1 MTHSNT
7 AAGSHPVIRTLRAV
21 SGLYLLLYITS
32 HLINLSLG
40 LISIE
45 AMDAARPYLSGFLG
59 HPVLRPVLL
68 TALLVHYAIGLRSIY
83 MRPRISGTTEDLV
96 QALSGLAIMPLLAIH
111 AIGIIML
118 QNAEVVVSY
127 DFIVRVFWIGTPS
140 YGLMQVILLS
150 VAWIHGGAGL
160 FMWLRSKRNAVHI
173 LPWLYPLAVAV
184 PVLAL
189 LGFTEA
195 GRRVLASRI
204 GPEIVRTNVEGSL
217 PDVPFALII
226 NTQYTVLWASI
237 AISVLVLLAR
247 GLRRWLAEPAVVNIT
262 TKDTGKIKGQ
272 TGISLLD
279 AFRDQGQAHANL
291 CSGRG
296 RCGTCAV
303 RILAT
308 DQDLPE
314 PTPLEQATL
323 SRIDKGGDVRLACQL
338 QMLDS
343 GTLSVER
350 IYPPDYSFEASQ
362 ADQPVSDEVTA

>member
-1 MTHSNT
+1 
-7 AAGSHPVIRTLRAV
+7 LRIV

-32 HLINLSLG
+32 HLLNLSLG

-45 AMDAARPYLSGFLG
+45 AMDAARPFLSGFLG
-59 HPVLRPVLL
+59 HPILRPVLL
-68 TALLVHYAIGLRSIY
+68 TALLVHYAIGLCSIY
-83 MRPRISGTTEDLV
+83 ARPRISGTTQDFV

-111 AIGIIML
+111 AIGVIML
-118 QNAEVVVSY
+118 QNAAVVTSY
-127 DFIVRVFWIGTPS
+127 DFMIRLFWLGTPS
-140 YGLMQVILLS
+140 YGLIQVLLLS
-150 VAWIHGGAGL
+150 VAWVHGGAGL
-160 FMWLRSKRNAVHI
+160 FMWLRSKKSAVRV

-204 GPEIVRTNVEGSL
+204 GPEIVRADVDGPL
-217 PDVPFALII
+217 PDVPFTLII
-226 NTQYTVLWASI
+226 NTQYTVLWAAI
-237 AISVLVLLAR
+237 AISVLVLVAR
-247 GLRRWLAEPAVVNIT
+247 GLRRWFAEPAVVSIT
-262 TKDTGKIKGQ
+262 TKGTGNIQGQ

-279 AFRDQGQAHANL
+279 AFREQSQAHANL

-303 RILAT
+303 RILAS
-308 DQDLPE
+308 DHALPD

-323 SRIDKGGDVRLACQL
+323 ARIDKGDDVRLACQL
-338 QMLDS
+338 QLHDG

-350 IYPPDYSFEASQ
+350 IYPPEYSFEEPPS
-362 ADQPVSDEVTA
+362 DLPVAAKVTA